1 MSVFVIAAASAAGAD
16 VLFFFFCYYYN
27 VLWEKVNWNLIYIE

>member
-16 VLFFFFCYYYN
+16 VLFFFCYYYN